1 MYKGYIYKWENKINN
16 KVYIGQTMNR
26 YGYKERWSQHRYQ
39 AENSIHNNKF
49 HNAIRK
55 YGIDNFD
62 KEVLECIEMDDKVEL
77 KKVLDEIEVKC
88 IKKHNSF
95 DNGYNSTLGGDFNLW
110 NSGNDKHIE
119 KVKMKAL
126 ETRSKKQL
134 YDSVRIRTDLR
145 LPNNIKDLSLLYEEW
160 DIRYSKYRYTYK
172 IKNKIIARS
181 KNKDYMYDREH
192 RSIKLY
198 PLDNLD
204 ANKIEELINTNY
216 SCDLGDVDFL
226 DEDIVKCILKLDVND
241 LKYEYD
247 LETIIVIKDFLNTI
261 YVSNLSDTQ
270 LRIFEMYNK
279 GKTQQYIAD
288 ILGCSRQVVIKHLDK
303 IVKKMINTYEKEYT
317 ENHYYLNVVK
327 GKYKKCSRCGE
338 VKLIQYFH
346 KKGGK
351 RYQSRCKYCTN
362 KNS

>member
-39 AENSIHNNKF
+39 AENNIHNNKF

-62 KEVLECIEMDDKVEL
+62 KEVLECIEMDDKFEL
-77 KKVLDEIEVKC
+77 KKVLDDIEVKC
-88 IKKHNSF
+88 IKKYDSF
-95 DNGYNSTLGGDFNLW
+95 NNGYNSTLGGDFNLW

-126 ETRSKKQL
+126 ESRSRKQL

-145 LPNNIKDLSLLYEEW
+145 LPNNIKDLRILYEEW

-172 IKNKIIARS
+172 IKNKIIERS

-192 RSIKLY
+192 RKIKLY
-198 PLDNLD
+198 PLDYLD
-204 ANKIEELINTNY
+204 INEIEEIINTNY
-216 SCDLGDVDFL
+216 SYDLGDIDFL
-226 DEDIVKCILKLDVND
+226 DEDIVKCIIKLDVND

-247 LETIIVIKDFLNTI
+247 LETIIAIKDFLNNI
-261 YVSNLSDTQ
+261 YISNLSDNQ

-279 GKTQQYIAD
+279 GEIYQYIAD
-288 ILGCSRQVVIKHLDK
+288 VLGCSRQMVIKHLDK
-303 IVKKMINTYEKEYT
+303 IVKKTINTYEKEYT
-317 ENHYYLNVVK
+317 EKHYYLNVVK
-327 GKYKKCSRCGE
+327 GKYKKCSKCGE
-338 VKLIQYFH
+338 VKLIQCFH
-346 KKGGK
+346 KNGKKG
-351 RYQSRCKYCTN
+351 YMPMCKECR
-362 KNS
+362 